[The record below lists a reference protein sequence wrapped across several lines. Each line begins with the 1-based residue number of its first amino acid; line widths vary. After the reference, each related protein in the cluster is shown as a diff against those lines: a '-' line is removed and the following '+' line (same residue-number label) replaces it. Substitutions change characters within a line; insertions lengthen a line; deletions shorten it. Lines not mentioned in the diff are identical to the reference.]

1 MAIKMKAKIIYS
13 QKILTIFKI
22 ISIFAIII
30 LLAADISILYYTDLN
45 TISKTPTKIFTLIIN
60 TTSIILFTVIIFHP
74 EKIGI
79 TSIICF
85 LYSSYILFKEPE
97 NNIGLL
103 FYFLTFFSS
112 QTRGFFVNKKKLKLC
127 LIWMY
132 LGILILTELRFGINI
147 FLKCFLDKIAY
158 TFIFLLSILF
168 SNSFITEQISKLYG
182 EKILDIR
189 LYKELTVRDAR
200 WLSKLQAGDKYEKIA
215 IDEHLSTGS
224 VKNRFKIIF
233 NELCVGDKQGFINTY
248 SNFEI
253 KYGEQFSSK
262 DI

>member
-1 MAIKMKAKIIYS
+1 M
-13 QKILTIFKI
+13 
-22 ISIFAIII
+22 
-30 LLAADISILYYTDLN
+30 
-45 TISKTPTKIFTLIIN
+45 
-60 TTSIILFTVIIFHP
+60 LFIQ
-74 EKIGI
+74 
-79 TSIICF
+79 F
-85 LYSSYILFKEPE
+85 LYLFKEPE

-103 FYFLTFFSS
+103 FFFLAFFSCQS
-112 QTRGFFVNKKKLKLC
+112 RGFFFTKKKLKQNL
-127 LIWMY
+127 LFAY
-132 LGILILTELRFGINI
+132 LGLLILTELRFGINI

-233 NELCVGDKQGFINTY
+233 KEICVGDKQGFMNTY

-253 KYGEQFSSK
+253 KYDEQFSSK